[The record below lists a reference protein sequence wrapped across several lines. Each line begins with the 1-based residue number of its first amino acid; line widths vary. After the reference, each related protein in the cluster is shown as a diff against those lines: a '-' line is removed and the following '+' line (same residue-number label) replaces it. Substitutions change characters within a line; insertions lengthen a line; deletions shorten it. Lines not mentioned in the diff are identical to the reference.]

1 MNDIII
7 SELHSTI
14 LMLKSHPENKPNSE
28 FEDRINSLMAVYF
41 ECRSRVG
48 EETNVIISTL
58 QEENRFL
65 KAEML
70 KRDKFAEEILKD
82 KQFWKEQA
90 KKQDTSIRFP

>member
-1 MNDIII
+1 
-7 SELHSTI
+7 
-14 LMLKSHPENKPNSE
+14 MLKSHPENKPNSE

-58 QEENRFL
+58 QEENIFL

-70 KRDKFAEEILKD
+70 KRDKFVEKILKD
-82 KQFWKEQA
+82 ENLYREER
-90 KKQDTSIRFP
+90 SIFFGLE

>member
-58 QEENRFL
+58 QEENIFL

-70 KRDKFAEEILKD
+70 KRDKFVEKILKD
-82 KQFWKEQA
+82 ENLYREER
-90 KKQDTSIRFP
+90 SIFFGLE